1 MTARLHYKRGD
12 EERDI
17 ACLSL
22 MTVGRTPPND
32 IVVPHPKVS
41 RSHAIIRMLKEGEY
55 YLVDV
60 GSTNGTFLNG
70 RRVVTPVQLK
80 NGDAIAVEDCVLT
93 FLDRV
98 APEPRELD
106 PEEEEAQ
113 LTVTMSSLD
122 IEMVE
127 ITFLVCDIRN
137 YTPISESMPPNELA
151 ALMARWF
158 KQATAVIES
167 CSGTIDKF
175 IGDAVL
181 VRWPIRAGQDV
192 RRSVVSAL
200 TVAKR
205 LNEVC
210 AQVSAQYTRLP
221 FPFRVGV
228 GINTGKAVL
237 GSIGGSGYR
246 EYTAI
251 GDAVNMA
258 FRFESESKALGKD
271 IVIGADSYTHLPQTL
286 WEGALQTVTV
296 KGKSE
301 PASVWALGFGEVGA
315 VLEAAGTEG

>member
-1 MTARLHYKRGD
+1 MMARLHYKRGK
-12 EERDI
+12 EEREI
-17 ACLSL
+17 ACSAL

-32 IVVPHPKVS
+32 IVIQHPKVS

-70 RRVVTPVQLK
+70 RRVMTPVLLK
-80 NGDAIAVEDCVLT
+80 NGDAITVEDCALT
-93 FLDRV
+93 FLGR
-98 APEPRELD
+98 ASPAPRERD
-106 PEEEEAQ
+106 QEEEEAP

-122 IEMVE
+122 IEMAE

-137 YTPISESMPPNELA
+137 YTPISESMSPNELA

-181 VRWPIRAGQDV
+181 VRWQLRAGQEV
-192 RRSVVSAL
+192 RGSVVSAL
-200 TVAKR
+200 TAAKR
-205 LNEVC
+205 LNDVC

-221 FPFRVGV
+221 FPFRMGV

-271 IVIGADSYTHLPQTL
+271 IVIGADSFLHLPQRL

-301 PASVWALGFGEVGA
+301 PASVWALGFDEVGA
-315 VLEAAGTEG
+315 VLEAAGEER